1 MSARHQVE
9 VSPMTKTIWSTK
21 SGLLQPNPMRSLTV
35 LSTLIVVLS
44 GCAHAETFGEHARK
58 VMADVDKDCRKRQ
71 LGPYEPEPSKTGIR
85 NSSCDILFL
94 KPYDPLENEDGRFA
108 HSIKLPDEGNRKEV
122 YRPGMT
128 DDEYF
133 NALCREEAGEFI
145 FNTVEKVE
153 GVLQMRPQEPFSDS
167 YMDIVFH
174 TKEMRLDNYETAY
187 WKSFVSPLN
196 RNTYKYFEIKLAPEE
211 AKKYKHQYLTY
222 SINQNRLSDKI
233 PKSGEKAAPIDLP
246 VSVIST
252 FADNPKSRYGFI
264 SRGVRRLKDVEH
276 GIQGSEL
283 IVIDIRTNKV
293 IGYER
298 VYRQF
303 YFDPKYLDERT
314 VWPRACGAKSRWIN
328 ELILTVL
335 KPAK

>member
-1 MSARHQVE
+1 MIA
-9 VSPMTKTIWSTK
+9 TILSKKAGFSQLYPT
-21 SGLLQPNPMRSLTV
+21 RSLIV
-35 LSTLIVVLS
+35 LCALMAVLS

-71 LGPYEPEPSKTGIR
+71 LGPYEPEPRKTGIR

-94 KPYDPLENEDGRFA
+94 KPYDPLANEDGRFA
-108 HSIKLPDEGNRKEV
+108 HSIKLPDEGKRKEV

-153 GVLQMRPQEPFSDS
+153 GVLQMRPQESFSDS
-167 YMDIVFH
+167 YMDIVFY

-187 WKSFVSPLN
+187 WKNFVSPPN
-196 RNTYKYFEIKLAPEE
+196 TNTYKYFEIKLAPEE
-211 AKKYKHQYLTY
+211 AKKSRHQYLTY
-222 SINQNRLSDKI
+222 SINQNRFSAEKQ
-233 PKSGEKAAPIDLP
+233 KGGEKLAPIDLP

-252 FADNPKSRYGFI
+252 FVDHPKSRYGFL
-264 SRGVRRLKDVEH
+264 SRGVRRLNDVEH
-276 GIQGSEL
+276 GIQGTEL
-283 IVIDIRTNKV
+283 IVIDLRTNDV

-303 YFDPKYLDERT
+303 YFDPNFLDERT

-328 ELILTVL
+328 DLILTML